1 MNSKKVGVNAPQN
14 KEKIPFEK
22 DDIHL
27 NISGSL
33 CAGREPE
40 DSFVKYSIE
49 IAQIKDN
56 GAESV
61 AGRMSV
67 RTVEIDLYRHT
78 VFEVFDSVDSDTM
91 EYVDLFRDN
100 GEYKKSVLNLFDET
114 ILSPPHKLLLI
125 DKIEILPKARGR
137 NLAAIAVGLVEKHLA
152 AGAMLAV
159 VKPFPLQHGSAHR
172 AYKGEWSRRM
182 RYDLLEDDVES
193 GKKKLQWL
201 YAKMGYRPLR
211 KTPFMLHVLY

>member
-1 MNSKKVGVNAPQN
+1 MLDCADKSHPR
-14 KEKIPFEK
+14 
-22 DDIHL
+22 H
-27 NISGSL
+27 SSL
-33 CAGREPE
+33 CPGRPVFAIGFNAVVRRAGLPG
-40 DSFVKYSIE
+40 YPGL
-49 IAQIKDN
+49 IAR
-56 GAESV
+56 A
-61 AGRMSV
+61 APP
-67 RTVEIDLYRHT
+67 T
-78 VFEVFDSVDSDTM
+78 
-91 EYVDLFRDN
+91 
-100 GEYKKSVLNLFDET
+100 
-114 ILSPPHKLLLI
+114 LSLALRRLLLI